1 MIVHRMIDILKSR
14 SNEIARILA
23 DSLKASPNLRR
34 CKELTAEQLILTNM
48 DLFPLLARWYE
59 GGADRN
65 EVGGF
70 FVRMGKER
78 LKQGFSISEA
88 IYVLHL
94 SQKTVIE
101 YLVDQNILEN
111 SVDLYNT
118 LELTTRV
125 SEFYMLATYYTTK
138 GYLEDA
144 YLGLAKTGKAGKVS
158 EEQLRRFLS
167 DDFFFKGVER

>member
-14 SNEIARILA
+14 SNEIGRILA
-23 DSLKASPNLRR
+23 DSLKASKNVKR
-34 CKELTAEQLILTNM
+34 CKELSADQLILINM
-48 DLFPLLARWYE
+48 DHFPLLARWYE
-59 GGADRN
+59 GGADQN

-70 FVRMGKER
+70 FVGIGKDR

-88 IYVLHL
+88 IFILHL
-94 SQKTVIE
+94 SQKTVVE
-101 YLVDQNILEN
+101 YLVDQNILET

-144 YLGLAKTGKAGKVS
+144 FLGLAKSGKSGKVG